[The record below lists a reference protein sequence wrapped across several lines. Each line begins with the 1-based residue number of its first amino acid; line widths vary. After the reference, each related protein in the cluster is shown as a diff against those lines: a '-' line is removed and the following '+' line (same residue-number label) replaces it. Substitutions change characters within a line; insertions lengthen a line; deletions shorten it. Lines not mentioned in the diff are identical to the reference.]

1 MANNQTPVTG
11 GNKQTAVLIM
21 GTSLIVALLSWLLFR
36 DDEKRTAVSAASIRP
51 STPLLAETIESPRD
65 DSEQGRSLRT
75 DDGPRNAGFDE
86 LLAMLRRKMVSSAS
100 PAEIVSMLRTIAET
114 RPELAV
120 DLAAI
125 IGRTDDERAHW
136 IADVTRL
143 WTARDPQQ
151 AWQWVMEKSHRL
163 EKISTDGLVGVV
175 LNQMAQ
181 SAPEAVVQNLETL
194 LRLGVQPD
202 TPNPE
207 LVLHEG
213 IRALVANGA
222 VDIARAAIKQWA
234 NSPLKDKIG
243 ASAYESVALQMAD
256 ASPDSAASWLKSLPL
271 SDNRNFALGT
281 MASTWADRDPAAAM
295 DWAESLSPLDG
306 RVDTIQRTFNEWVE
320 RAPADAA
327 EWLNTHR
334 AQSPPGAESDRM
346 ITRLVAASPLVR
358 ADPAGALQWATLI
371 SKPELRSQVIA
382 GVITKWGLSDSG
394 SATHYLQQ
402 SADLTPEQKVKV
414 LSSWQDPHTAER
426 YAGED
431 ADK

>member
-1 MANNQTPVTG
+1 MANNQTSVKSS
-11 GNKQTAVLIM
+11 NKTVAFIM

-36 DDEKRTAVSAASIRP
+36 GDEPRTPEAVAPIQP
-51 STPLLAETIESPRD
+51 STPLLAETTESHRG
-65 DSEQGRSLRT
+65 DSERGRSVRT
-75 DDGPRNAGFDE
+75 DDGLRNAGFDE
-86 LLAMLRRKMVSSAS
+86 LLVMLRRKVAGSAGE
-100 PAEIVSMLRTIAET
+100 AEILSMLRTIAET
-114 RPELAV
+114 RPEMAIE
-120 DLAAI
+120 LAAS

-143 WTARDPQQ
+143 WAARDPQK
-151 AWQWVMEKSHRL
+151 AWQWVIHPSHRL
-163 EKISTDGLVGVV
+163 EKFSTNGLVGVV

-181 SAPEAVVQNLETL
+181 SAPEAVVKNLETL

-207 LVLHEG
+207 FVLHEG
-213 IRALVANGA
+213 IHALVANGA
-222 VDIARAAIKQWA
+222 MDIARAAIKQWV
-234 NSPLKDKIG
+234 NSSLKDKIA

-256 ASPDSAASWLKSLPL
+256 ASPVSAASWLKSLPL

-281 MASTWADRDPAAAM
+281 LASTWADRDPAAAM

-327 EWLNTHR
+327 EWLNGHR
-334 AQSPPGAESDRM
+334 AQSQPGSETDRM

-358 ADPAGALQWATLI
+358 GDPAGALQWAALI
-371 SKPELRSQVIA
+371 SKPELRAQVIA
-382 GVITKWGLSDSG
+382 GVITKWGLSDSA
-394 SATHYLQQ
+394 SANHYLQQ
-402 SADLTPEQKVKV
+402 SADLTPEQKAKV
-414 LSSWQDPHTAER
+414 LSSWQDPNTAER